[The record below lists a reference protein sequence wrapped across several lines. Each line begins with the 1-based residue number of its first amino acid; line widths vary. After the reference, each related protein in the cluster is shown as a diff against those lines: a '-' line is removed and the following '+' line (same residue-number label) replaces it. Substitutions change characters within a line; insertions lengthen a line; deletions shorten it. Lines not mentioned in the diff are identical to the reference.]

1 MNLLYSNDDNS
12 STDMKNIQLTT
23 REELTSHRYNQKGRN
38 KKLTFYSVFKI
49 DCHKSAWLLEHNQH
63 KSPPPPVPKTL
74 ENFRLCP
81 FCHLN
86 EVGHQLHFL
95 FNCNLYDSLRSNFYS
110 DIRIGHPLFK
120 NFNDNEKNPLHIW
133 QCRSSYLQTFSCLHA
148 VVYGM

>member
-63 KSPPPPVPKTL
+63 KSPPPVPKTL